1 MVTDAK
7 LESKIAEIK
16 AAHEANAERE
26 IEQYKLSFEVE
37 GAKKEL
43 AAKHRKENK
52 DLVTK
57 HTKEI
62 KALAAEQDK
71 ETKEFELKY
80 GVELPTSKQKKES
93 LPVNTKAK
101 MISELMVKGKPKY
114 QFIDGKILGIKGDE
128 VKSVIVF
135 KDNNNNKQTLNVSNY
150 IDWCTDNLTSNTK
163 HINPEIKPDLGFNL
177 GNL

>member
-1 MVTDAK
+1 MVTDSK
-7 LESKIAEIK
+7 LEAKIAEIK

-43 AAKHRKENK
+43 AAKHKKENK
-52 DLVTK
+52 DLFNN
-57 HTKEI
+57 HTKEFRV
-62 KALAAEQDK
+62 LAAEQAK
-71 ETKEFELKY
+71 ETKAFELKY
-80 GVELPTSKQKKES
+80 CVDLPSTKDKKES

-114 QFIDGKILGIKGDE
+114 QFIDGKIIGLKGDE

-135 KDNNNNKQTLNVSNY
+135 KDKDKNKQTLNVSSY